1 MNIEHGLKDQE
12 QKSKHL
18 KKVKAFEILKIYGF
32 NVAPYGIA
40 HSLDEA
46 IIISE
51 NLGFPLVL
59 KIISKRF
66 KRKLFR
72 FRKKF

>member
-18 KKVKAFEILKIYGF
+18 KEDKAFEILKIYGF
-32 NVAPYGIA
+32 NFDG
-40 HSLDEA
+40 
-46 IIISE
+46 
-51 NLGFPLVL
+51 
-59 KIISKRF
+59 RF

>member
-18 KKVKAFEILKIYGF
+18 KEDKAFEILKIYGF